1 MIFFSTNNLLQMD
14 IDIIIQDIQT
24 VKDLERQYKEDS
36 KDNLN
41 SQNAI
46 GRYIKWY
53 SAALSLFDECIE
65 RLIINNNDPDYQH
78 FKQVK
83 ADGNGFVLQEKFN
96 RIYPQYFVL
105 LKRIERRMSD
115 AHLSA
120 FTGNNNLSAYQ
131 MVPKL
136 TNDPTQS
143 TNDNNSIQ
151 IQSQMNNNKIFIVHG
166 HDEAMKEAVARFITR
181 LLNIEPIILHEKAN
195 AGRTI
200 IQKLLD
206 ETKDLT
212 FAIVLYSPDDLGKAH
227 EEEKLNPRA
236 RQNVVFEHG
245 LLIGKYGM
253 NRVCCLHKGNIE
265 MPSDNHGV
273 LYIEYDDNEGW
284 QKKLAREMKNIGMGV
299 DMNKLI

>member
-24 VKDLERQYKEDS
+24 VKDLERLYKEDS
-36 KDNLN
+36 KDNPN
-41 SQNAI
+41 SRNAI
-46 GRYIKWY
+46 VRYIAWY

-65 RLIINNNDPDYQH
+65 QLIISRNPYYYH
-78 FKQVK
+78 FQESKPI
-83 ADGNGFVLQEKFN
+83 GNGFHLRDMFDS
-96 RIYPQYFVL
+96 IYPEYYSL
-105 LKRIERRMSD
+105 LSNIERSIGQKKKIVI
-115 AHLSA
+115 SA
-120 FTGNNNLSAYQ
+120 
-131 MVPKL
+131 
-136 TNDPTQS
+136 NDPTQS
-143 TNDNNSIQ
+143 SNDNNN

-284 QKKLAREMKNIGMGV
+284 QKKLAREMKNIGMEV